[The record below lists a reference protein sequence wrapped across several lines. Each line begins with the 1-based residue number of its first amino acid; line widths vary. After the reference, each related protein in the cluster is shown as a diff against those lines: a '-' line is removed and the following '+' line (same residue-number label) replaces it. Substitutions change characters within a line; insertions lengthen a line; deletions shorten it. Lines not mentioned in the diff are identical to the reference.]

1 MVGPKLK
8 KTEDKQYTITSRA
21 KRLFQA
27 VYFKQKKVKEEEK
40 DEISRIKVSALI
52 SKVAFVYEKIRN
64 AVDYDEEHML
74 RKNAIERILKRQIV
88 IEGVLKASKSEEIS
102 LHLLTE
108 LIRAGYLG
116 NDMVPET
123 KIKEVAD
130 LLEKYIKLKNN
141 ALERVSTFSDIND
154 DTKIVK
160 NKVNERNKLVNW
172 LISIAA
178 TEIEENLSKDLVQ
191 DTVVENMYED
201 LENNIQASGDLDEKL
216 RKDLKIQIYLSIYRK
231 YVKYNDSMLS
241 LILFRYYNREWTQ
254 DKLEDEKIMEIA
266 HKIQTLR
273 QAINRQLKHPL
284 IKQIDKITRKYAV
297 FYSIMTELVSS
308 EPVKLFYELK
318 NNSLAYYKQVKSTY
332 TKRYKRTK
340 LKLWRSAWR
349 SIVYIF
355 LTKSIFVIL
364 IEIPAIKWFG
374 EELNYVSLFINIIF
388 PALLLFFMV
397 LTTRKPSSK
406 NLDKVVE
413 GVQEISY
420 EEFERQKPYTIKKTA
435 KRRPIPNFIFN
446 FIYFV
451 TFLFSVYII
460 VEVLTL
466 INFNWVSIIIFL
478 FFLAF
483 VSFFSVRI
491 KKNIKEL
498 IVAERKDNLADFLFD
513 FFYMPIVA
521 AGRWLS
527 GKASK
532 VNIFIFIMDFIIEV
546 PFKVFVEIA
555 EDWTKYVKEKKEEIM

>member
-8 KTEDKQYTITSRA
+8 KTEDKQYTITSNA

-27 VYFKQKKVKEEEK
+27 VYFKQKEEEEEEK

-64 AVDYDEEHML
+64 AVDYDEEHLL

-116 NDMVPET
+116 NDELPET
-123 KIKEVAD
+123 KIKEIAS
-130 LLEKYIKLKNN
+130 LLEKYIKLKNY
-141 ALERVSTFSDIND
+141 ALEKVSTFSNLSD
-154 DTKIVK
+154 DTKVIR
-160 NKVNERNKLVNW
+160 NKVKERNKLVNW
-172 LISIAA
+172 IISIAA
-178 TEIEENLSKDLVQ
+178 TEIEENLGKDLVQ
-191 DTVVENMYED
+191 NTVIENMYED
-201 LENNIQASGDLDEKL
+201 LEHNIQAANDLDEKQK
-216 RKDLKIQIYLSIYRK
+216 KDLKIQIYLSIYRK

-241 LILFRYYNREWTQ
+241 LLLFRYYNREWTK
-254 DKLEDEKIMEIA
+254 DKITDEEIMEIA
-266 HKIQTLR
+266 HKILTIKE
-273 QAINRQLKHPL
+273 AINRQLKHPL
-284 IKQIDKITRKYAV
+284 IKQIDKVTSKYAV
-297 FYSIMTELVSS
+297 YYSIMKEVISS
-308 EPVKLFYELK
+308 EPIKLFYELK
-318 NNSLAYYKQVKSTY
+318 NNSLAYYKQVKNTY
-332 TKRYKRTK
+332 TKRYKKTK
-340 LKLWRSAWR
+340 SKLWSSAWR
-349 SIVYIF
+349 SIIYIF
-355 LTKSIFVIL
+355 FTKSIFVIL
-364 IEIPAIKWFG
+364 IEVPAIKWFG

-420 EEFERQKPYTIKKTA
+420 EEFKRQKPFIIKKPA

-446 FIYFV
+446 FIYFI
-451 TFLFSVYII
+451 TLLFLVYII
-460 VEVLTL
+460 VQFLTL

-483 VSFFSVRI
+483 VSFFSVRV

-498 IVAERKDNLADFLFD
+498 IIAERKDNLADFLFD

-532 VNIFIFIMDFIIEV
+532 INIFIFIMDFIIES

>member
-1 MVGPKLK
+1 
-8 KTEDKQYTITSRA
+8 
-21 KRLFQA
+21 
-27 VYFKQKKVKEEEK
+27 
-40 DEISRIKVSALI
+40 
-52 SKVAFVYEKIRN
+52 
-64 AVDYDEEHML
+64 
-74 RKNAIERILKRQIV
+74 
-88 IEGVLKASKSEEIS
+88 
-102 LHLLTE
+102 
-108 LIRAGYLG
+108 
-116 NDMVPET
+116 
-123 KIKEVAD
+123 
-130 LLEKYIKLKNN
+130 
-141 ALERVSTFSDIND
+141 
-154 DTKIVK
+154 
-160 NKVNERNKLVNW
+160 
-172 LISIAA
+172 
-178 TEIEENLSKDLVQ
+178 
-191 DTVVENMYED
+191 
-201 LENNIQASGDLDEKL
+201 
-216 RKDLKIQIYLSIYRK
+216 
-231 YVKYNDSMLS
+231 
-241 LILFRYYNREWTQ
+241 
-254 DKLEDEKIMEIA
+254 
-266 HKIQTLR
+266 
-273 QAINRQLKHPL
+273 
-284 IKQIDKITRKYAV
+284 
-297 FYSIMTELVSS
+297 MTELVSS
-308 EPVKLFYELK
+308 EPVKLFFELK

-340 LKLWRSAWR
+340 LKLWHSAWR

>member
-8 KTEDKQYTITSRA
+8 KTEDKKYTITSRA

-27 VYFKQKKVKEEEK
+27 IYFKQKKAQESEK
-40 DEISRIKVSALI
+40 DEVSRIKVSSLI

-64 AVDYDEEHML
+64 AVDYDEEHLL

-88 IEGVLKASKSEEIS
+88 IEGVLKVSKSEEIS

-116 NDMVPET
+116 NDLVPET

-130 LLEKYIKLKNN
+130 LLEKYIKLKNY
-141 ALERVSTFSDIND
+141 ALERMSTFSDLND
-154 DTKIVK
+154 NSQVVK
-160 NKVNERNKLVNW
+160 NKVKERNKLVNW

-178 TEIEENLSKDLVQ
+178 TEIEENLGKDLVQ

-201 LENNIQASGDLDEKL
+201 LEKNIQASPDLDDNLK
-216 RKDLKIQIYLSIYRK
+216 KDLKIQIYLSIYRK
-231 YVKYNDSMLS
+231 YLKYDESMLS
-241 LILFRYYNREWTQ
+241 LILFRYYNRQW
-254 DKLEDEKIMEIA
+254 LEADLEEEKIMEIA
-266 HKIQTLR
+266 QKIQTLR
-273 QAINRQLKHPL
+273 KAIDRHLHHPL

-297 FYSIMTELVSS
+297 FYSIMTEVVSS

-318 NNSLAYYKQVKSTY
+318 NNSLAYYKQIKNTY

-340 LKLWRSAWR
+340 SKLWRSAWR

-355 LTKSIFVIL
+355 FTKSIFVIL
-364 IEIPAIKWFG
+364 IEVPAIRWFN
-374 EELNYVSLFINIIF
+374 EELNYVSLFINIVF

-397 LTTRKPSSK
+397 FTTRKPSSK

-420 EEFERQKPYTIKKTA
+420 EEFKRSKPYVIKRPA
-435 KRRPIPNFIFN
+435 KRRPVPNFIFN
-446 FIYFV
+446 LIYTI
-451 TFLFSVYII
+451 TFLFSVYIV
-460 VEVLTL
+460 VEALTL
-466 INFNWVSIIIFL
+466 IGFNWVSIVIFL

-532 VNIFIFIMDFIIEV
+532 VNIFIFIMDFIIES

>member
-8 KTEDKQYTITSRA
+8 KREDKQYTITSRA

-27 VYFKQKKVKEEEK
+27 VYFKQKKAEEGEK
-40 DEISRIKVSALI
+40 DEITNIKVSALI

-123 KIKEVAD
+123 KIKKIAD
-130 LLEKYIKLKNN
+130 LLEKYIKLKNY
-141 ALERVSTFSDIND
+141 ALEKVSTFSDINN
-154 DTKIVK
+154 DTKVIK
-160 NKVNERNKLVNW
+160 NKVKERNKLVNW

-178 TEIEENLSKDLVQ
+178 TEIEENLGKDLVQ
-191 DTVVENMYED
+191 EIVIENMYED
-201 LENNIQASGDLDEKL
+201 LENNIQASSDLNEKL
-216 RKDLKIQIYLSIYRK
+216 EKDLKIQIYLSIYRN

-254 DKLEDEKIMEIA
+254 NDIEDEKIMEIA
-266 HKIQTLR
+266 HKIQTIKE
-273 QAINRQLKHPL
+273 AIDRQLKHPL
-284 IKQIDKITRKYAV
+284 IKQIDKITRKYSV
-297 FYSIMTELVSS
+297 FYSIMTEVVTL

-318 NNSLAYYKQVKSTY
+318 NNSSAYYKQIKNTY
-332 TKRYKRTK
+332 TKRYKRAKTK
-340 LKLWRSAWR
+340 LWSSAWR
-349 SIVYIF
+349 SIIYIF
-355 LTKSIFVIL
+355 LTKSVFVIL

-388 PALLLFFMV
+388 PAVLLFLMV

-420 EEFERQKPYTIKKTA
+420 EEFERHKSFKIKKPA
-435 KRRPIPNFIFN
+435 KRKPVPNFIFN

-460 VEVLTL
+460 IEILTL

-498 IVAERKDNLADFLFD
+498 IVAERRDNLADFLFD

-532 VNIFIFIMDFIIEV
+532 VNIFIFIMDFIIEA